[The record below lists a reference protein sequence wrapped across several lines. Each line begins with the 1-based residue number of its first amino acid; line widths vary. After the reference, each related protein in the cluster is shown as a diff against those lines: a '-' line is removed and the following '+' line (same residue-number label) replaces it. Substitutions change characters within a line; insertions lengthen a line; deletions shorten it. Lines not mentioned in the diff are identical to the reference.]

1 MVLRTAASAALAA
14 EDQLFAPY
22 LYSGKCLT
30 EALSLCYHTLDCG
43 KFSVV
48 TSLPTTTAAKTV
60 TRLPTCS
67 NYADGVNKELA
78 RMKLHEYQARDLLAK
93 NGVPVTGGGVATTPA
108 EARAIAEELGRRVVV
123 KAQVFVGGRG
133 KAGGVKLAATPAEAE
148 QVAGAILGMEIKGL
162 TVEKVLVAEAITYQ
176 KEIYLSAILDRASK
190 QVMMIASAEGG
201 VEIEEVAK
209 TNPNAI
215 IKIPAHPTLG
225 LQDYQ
230 ARELA
235 FAIGLTD
242 GKQARQFAQIA
253 TALYRTFVASDASLV
268 EINPLVIRDDGSLQ
282 ALDSKVLL
290 DDSAL
295 FRHPELAALRDSSDE
310 PEAERVARE
319 ADLTF
324 IKLDGNIGCMVNG
337 AGLAMA
343 TMDVVKLYG
352 GEPAN
357 FLDIGGGANKDKVK
371 TALQIILAD
380 PNVKAV
386 MFNIFGGITR
396 VDEVARGIIAALE
409 EVPTSVPLVARLTGT
424 NEAEGLRILAESQL
438 IPATSLAEAA
448 QKAVAAAQPTT

>member
-1 MVLRTAASAALAA
+1 
-14 EDQLFAPY
+14 
-22 LYSGKCLT
+22 
-30 EALSLCYHTLDCG
+30 
-43 KFSVV
+43 
-48 TSLPTTTAAKTV
+48 
-60 TRLPTCS
+60 
-67 NYADGVNKELA
+67 
-78 RMKLHEYQARDLLAK
+78 MKLHEYQARDLLAK
-93 NGVPVTGGGVATTPA
+93 YGIPMTGGGVATTPA
-108 EARAIAEELGRRVVV
+108 EARAVAEQIGGRVVV

-133 KAGGVKLAATPAEAE
+133 KAGGVKLADTPEQAE
-148 QVAGAILGMEIKGL
+148 QVAGQILGMNIKGL

-176 KEIYLSAILDRASK
+176 KEIYLSAILDRATK

-209 TNPNAI
+209 TNPGAI

-225 LQDYQ
+225 LQEYQ

-235 FAIGLTD
+235 FGIGLAD

-253 TALYRTFVASDASLV
+253 TALYRVFVESDASLA
-268 EINPLVIRDDGSLQ
+268 EINPLVIREDGRLQ

-295 FRHPELAALRDSSDE
+295 FRHPDLAAMRDSSDE
-310 PEAERVARE
+310 PEAERKARD
-319 ADLTF
+319 ADITF

-357 FLDIGGGANKDKVK
+357 FLDIGGGAGKEKVK
-371 TALQIILAD
+371 AALQIILAD

-409 EVPTSVPLVARLTGT
+409 EVETDVPMVARLTGT
-424 NEAEGLRILAESQL
+424 NEEEGRRLLAESRL
-438 IPATSLAEAA
+438 IPAATLADAA
-448 QKAVAAAQPTT
+448 QKAVAAAQAAN

>member
-1 MVLRTAASAALAA
+1 
-14 EDQLFAPY
+14 
-22 LYSGKCLT
+22 
-30 EALSLCYHTLDCG
+30 
-43 KFSVV
+43 
-48 TSLPTTTAAKTV
+48 
-60 TRLPTCS
+60 
-67 NYADGVNKELA
+67 
-78 RMKLHEYQARDLLAK
+78 MKLHEYQARDLLAK
-93 NGVPVTGGGVATTPA
+93 YGIPVTGGGVASTPA
-108 EARAIAEELGRRVVV
+108 EARAIAEQIGAKVVV

-133 KAGGVKLAATPAEAE
+133 KAGGVKLADTPEQAE
-148 QVAGAILGMEIKGL
+148 QVAGQILGMDIKGL
-162 TVEKVLVAEAITYQ
+162 TVEKVLVAEAISYQ
-176 KEIYLSAILDRASK
+176 KEFYVSAILDRSSK

-209 TNPNAI
+209 TNPGAI
-215 IKIPAHPTLG
+215 IKIAAHPELG
-225 LQDYQ
+225 LLDYQ

-253 TALYRTFVASDASLV
+253 SALYTVFVETDASLA
-268 EINPLVIRDDGSLQ
+268 EINPLVVRDDGSLQ

-295 FRHPELAALRDSSDE
+295 FRHADLEQLRDPSDE
-310 PEAERVARE
+310 PEAERQARE
-319 ADLTF
+319 AGITF
-324 IKLDGNIGCMVNG
+324 IKLDGSIGCMVNG

-357 FLDIGGGANKDKVK
+357 FLDIGGGAGKEKVK
-371 TALQIILAD
+371 AALQIILAD

-409 EVPTSVPLVARLTGT
+409 EVETEVPMVARLTGT
-424 NEAEGLRILAESQL
+424 NEVEGRRLLAESRL
-438 IPATSLAEAA
+438 VPAATLAEAA
-448 QKAVAAAQPTT
+448 EKAVAAARR